1 MRYNTICDDYFCTTT
16 TFNGDLTTT
25 SIYDTLNDISATG
38 HSKRH
43 PEDDYNELIAE
54 GLATARALGRYARK
68 MERFFIR
75 AAK

>member
-54 GLATARALGRYARK
+54 GLAYARALGRYARK
-68 MERFFIR
+68 IERRFVR
-75 AAK
+75 ATR